1 MSDDLFRNIMG
12 KEMGDFEP
20 KKDQTVQ
27 KKLDA
32 LNHVQ
37 KIQEKQLTSEGL
49 SITDARELSQTIASN
64 KLPEYNNLMVSM
76 LLNMKNSI
84 LDAVLID
91 LIKILQSE
99 LNGDLGIDVSFLIQL
114 LGRIDTL
121 SKDSLNHEYGRIIQ
135 QLLPEYLNKIE
146 DDGLKLKIQQ
156 IMRGINQLDAA
167 RNNEFNVDKKQQ
179 DPLELPKSSNVDILG
194 ASNKIQ
200 MPGLDGLDDIVF
212 EKNSMLTNDQS
223 IKIEQPSHNALTA
236 DILIQNNERSVGFAK
251 AFGTLN
257 HKDITKEL
265 GVFISAIIQIAN
277 LQPLFVISPVV
288 SQMLVEIG
296 RLVEDSN
303 LFKVAI
309 VTDHVASLLDI
320 DPLDYVR
327 KVKASDDSHYSV
339 YEEYKQL
346 YEDGYHFIISLHLN
360 QNLKK
365 SYSAALSA
373 KKYIDEQK
381 IKGLEIHVYNT
392 NANGVGLGLMISE
405 LVEAI
410 KNNYS
415 PVEVNKL
422 TKQLVNNYRHW
433 VCPLE
438 FDFVKNHQWVMK
450 LADNQKKV
458 QMRLFHFIPV
468 IELDKK
474 LTIVTV
480 SYTKEAAFSTLISAM
495 DDALLL
501 EKRKIN
507 RICVEYRGV
516 YREAIKI
523 RNQIKVKYPSVKVSL
538 QSVGSLTTKFFG
550 PELVGICII

>member
-1 MSDDLFRNIMG
+1 M
-12 KEMGDFEP
+12 
-20 KKDQTVQ
+20 
-27 KKLDA
+27 
-32 LNHVQ
+32 Q

-381 IKGLEIHVYNT
+381 IKDLEIHVYNT

-450 LADNQKKV
+450 LADNQKSSNE
-458 QMRLFHFIPV
+458 I
-468 IELDKK
+468 
-474 LTIVTV
+474 
-480 SYTKEAAFSTLISAM
+480 ISFYSC
-495 DDALLL
+495 D
-501 EKRKIN
+501 
-507 RICVEYRGV
+507 
-516 YREAIKI
+516 
-523 RNQIKVKYPSVKVSL
+523 
-538 QSVGSLTTKFFG
+538 
-550 PELVGICII
+550 